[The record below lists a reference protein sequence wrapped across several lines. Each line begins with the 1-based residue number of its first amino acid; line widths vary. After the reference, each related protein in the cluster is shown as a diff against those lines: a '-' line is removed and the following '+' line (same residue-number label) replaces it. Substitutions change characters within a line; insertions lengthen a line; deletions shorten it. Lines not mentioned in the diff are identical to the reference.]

1 MELSQ
6 KIETKLIRT
15 KTERLR
21 LDYCLIYRTEDRL
34 LQPCGNYGM
43 EIILTDR
50 KGCCRER
57 CRNLAESYLDAVA
70 LIRLF
75 AECGILPKAM
85 QERMVLDK
93 RANECYTNKNNAKNR
108 ILSAE

>member
-15 KTERLR
+15 AGTQLR
-21 LDYCLIYRTEDRL
+21 LDYCLIYQTKDRL

-43 EIILTDR
+43 EIVLTDR
-50 KGCCRER
+50 DGCCRER
-57 CRNLAESYLDAVA
+57 CRNLAENYLDAVA

-75 AECGILPKAM
+75 AERGILPAAM
-85 QERMVLDK
+85 QARLHGTGQAGKRML
-93 RANECYTNKNNAKNR
+93 
-108 ILSAE
+108 

>member
-15 KTERLR
+15 ADTRLR
-21 LDYCLIYRTEDRL
+21 LDYCLIYRTKDRL

-43 EIILTDR
+43 EIVLTDR
-50 KGCCRER
+50 EGCCRER
-57 CRNLAESYLDAVA
+57 CRNLAENYPDAVT

-75 AECGILPKAM
+75 AERGILPEAM
-85 QERMVLDK
+85 QERLRGTGQVGK
-93 RANECYTNKNNAKNR
+93 RM
-108 ILSAE
+108 L